1 MKSLY
6 IGIGF
11 DSYRPWNRGV
21 LQGVT
26 RYAREQADWH
36 LVLPGL
42 ATKEMTFFRELAERV
57 NGWIVDRPYVSLPGD
72 LPQVAITPEPHDR
85 FRAAVISDMGAI
97 GALAA
102 EALYAAGYRQAACLA
117 IVAGAHPPDDERDAG
132 FRRRAEALGMTVEA
146 VPSPLIQGPAAI
158 GTALIG
164 RLRRLVKP
172 VGLFAHNLN
181 EVHALSFFIAEAG
194 LQVPNEIG
202 LIVGGD
208 DRTGLEALIPSVSGI
223 DRNMSQIGWQAARQL
238 DRLLRGEPAERIIRV
253 PPLGVVARESTELDR
268 HEDAVIRKAV
278 HFIRNGL
285 TENLSMAR
293 IAAAAHVSESSLHRR
308 FRRILGHTPAEEIRR
323 QRLRRALKLLRE
335 TLLPL
340 TEVSERCGYAESS
353 QLSRAVKAETGMT
366 PKDFRQATR

>member
-1 MKSLY
+1 MNPSY

-26 RYAREQADWH
+26 RYAREHADWH

-42 ATKEMTFFRELAERV
+42 ATKEMTFFQELAERV
-57 NGWIVDRPYVSLPGD
+57 DGWIVDRPYVSLPGD
-72 LPQVAITPEPHDR
+72 LPQVAITPEGHDR
-85 FRAAVISDMGAI
+85 FRAAVISDMEAI

-102 EALYAAGYRQAACLA
+102 EAFFAAGYRQAACLE
-117 IVAGAHPPDDERDAG
+117 IVPGAHPPDDERDAG
-132 FRRRAEALGMTVEA
+132 FRRRAEELGMPVEP
-146 VPSPLIQGPAAI
+146 VPSPLIQGRADVSK
-158 GTALIG
+158 ALIV
-164 RLRRLVKP
+164 RLRCLVKP

-181 EVHALSFFIAEAG
+181 EVHALSFFIAEAS

-238 DRLLRGEPAERIIRV
+238 HRLLRGEAVERVIRV

-268 HEDAVIRKAV
+268 HEDVVIRKAV
-278 HFIRNGL
+278 QFIRNSL
-285 TENLSMAR
+285 LEPLPMSR

-308 FRRILGHTPAEEIRR
+308 FRRVLGYTPAEEVRR

-335 TLLPL
+335 THLPL
-340 TEVSERCGYAESS
+340 ADVSERCGYAESS
-353 QLSRAVKAETGMT
+353 QLSRAVKGETGMT
-366 PKDFRQATR
+366 PKGFRQATR